1 MGFNEATISD
11 LEKLIGDQIYI
22 KIENWNLYLG
32 DAGLA
37 RKLAMECLSN
47 IDIDSQEAARLSLE
61 GLSVKISDGNKNIP
75 LSSLITRGQIN
86 DLANIIE
93 SFK

>member
-11 LEKLIGDQIYI
+11 LEQLIGDQIYI

-37 RKLAMECLSN
+37 RKLAIECLSN
-47 IDIDSQEAARLSLE
+47 IDNDSQEAARLSLE

-75 LSSLITRGQIN
+75 LSSLITRAQIN

>member
-1 MGFNEATISD
+1 MGFNEATITD
-11 LEKLIGDQIYI
+11 LERLIGDQIYI

-61 GLSVKISDGNKNIP
+61 GLSVKISDGNKSIP

-86 DLANIIE
+86 DLATIIE

>member
-1 MGFNEATISD
+1 MGFNDATISD
-11 LEKLIGDQIYI
+11 LEQLIGDQIYI

-37 RKLAMECLSN
+37 RKLAIECLSN
-47 IDIDSQEAARLSLE
+47 IDNDSQEAARLSLE

-75 LSSLITRGQIN
+75 LSSLITRAQIN

>member
-11 LEKLIGDQIYI
+11 LERLIGDQIYI

-37 RKLAMECLSN
+37 RKLAIECLSN
-47 IDIDSQEAARLSLE
+47 IDNDSQEAARLSLE

-75 LSSLITRGQIN
+75 VSYTHLTLPTICSV
-86 DLANIIE
+86 
-93 SFK
+93 